1 MNFRFLMIYCN
12 GNNTPTLKVISSKN
26 YILDT
31 LGVKENINLIKIE
44 TFKYGSIFLYV
55 YSNNFDRTV
64 VLFPTF
70 YTNSLVA
77 DVLLFHLN
85 EQLLILFL
93 SFLSK
98 WKTSPHLPQG
108 SLSYFYLNSVSK
120 IYMYSNLKN
129 WLN

>member
-1 MNFRFLMIYCN
+1 MKKPLLAVKVRHENREKNELMSCFYTFIA
-12 GNNTPTLKVISSKN
+12 
-26 YILDT
+26 
-31 LGVKENINLIKIE
+31 

-64 VLFPTF
+64 VLLPAF
-70 YTNSLVA
+70 YTNSLVT
-77 DVLLFHLN
+77 DLLLFHLN

-120 IYMYSNLKN
+120 IYMDSNLKN